1 MNNLILDTHLVS
13 AFQDSSSE
21 SHSEP
26 TSNESH
32 TASLPVTALI
42 GGGLK
47 SSKATKGGKPG
58 IKTQDIIVMPTSH
71 VGKAVESARR
81 IPTQRYVVL
90 AAHDKQPTEFAFNSQ
105 ERGTSPK
112 NGAHRANE

>member
-1 MNNLILDTHLVS
+1 
-13 AFQDSSSE
+13 
-21 SHSEP
+21 
-26 TSNESH
+26 
-32 TASLPVTALI
+32 
-42 GGGLK
+42 
-47 SSKATKGGKPG
+47 
-58 IKTQDIIVMPTSH
+58 MPTSH

-90 AAHDKQPTEFAFNSQ
+90 AVHDKQPTEFAFNSQ